1 MFESLLK
8 KATEEVTATATD
20 KVTGTVAGATASVT
34 AEAGKVNG
42 TIANATNGVTQVAEE
57 KKGFFEKISENK
69 SKKQMIGMVLAEEVK
84 NAPINSE
91 QSAFIDQL
99 QFLTLESTAG
109 KNARYN
115 CEYRLKYTV
124 CKTTGLPTSIAP
136 IGHVV
141 CKAKNGETISM
152 RECYDCPIIG
162 TKISDAKSA
171 DELCIVQMHRMLGDS
186 PPNLVGKE
194 INVVNEPPAQAITEE
209 IQKVNG
215 AVGGIDI
222 DSMSKEDKKALL
234 EKLMGL

>member
-1 MFESLLK
+1 MFDSLLK

-20 KVTGTVAGATASVT
+20 KVTGAVSSATTDAT
-34 AEAGKVNG
+34 KAVNG
-42 TIANATNGVTQVAEE
+42 ATNGVNAVAEE

-69 SKKQMIGMVLAEEVK
+69 SKKQMIGMVLAEVVK

-115 CEYRLKYTV
+115 CKYRLKYTV

-141 CKAKNGETISM
+141 CMAKNGETIPM

-171 DELCIVQMHRMLGDS
+171 DELCIVQMHRMLGDA

-194 INVVNEPPAQAITEE
+194 INVVNEAPAQAIAEE
-209 IQKVNG
+209 TTKANG
-215 AVGGIDI
+215 AVGGVDV
-222 DSMSKEDKKALL
+222 DSMTKEEKKALM